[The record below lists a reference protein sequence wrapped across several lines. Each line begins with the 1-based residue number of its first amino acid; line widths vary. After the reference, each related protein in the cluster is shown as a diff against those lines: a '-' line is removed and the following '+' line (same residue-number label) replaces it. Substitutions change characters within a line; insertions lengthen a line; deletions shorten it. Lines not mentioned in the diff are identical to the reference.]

1 MPTGGRPGRRSRR
14 RARQR
19 LVEALVGAL
28 LVAACSTTTPAA
40 PATSRRDTP
49 GTTVF
54 PVAARQPVPA
64 ITGRTLDGKQMSV
77 RDLSGSVVVLNVWAS
92 WCTSCREESAA
103 LAALAKEME
112 RQPVHF
118 LGIDEQDSP
127 AAARTF
133 LESAGTPYPQLT
145 DPDGDMLTELP
156 LLPQSGI
163 PSTLVLDRH
172 GRMAA
177 RVIGPVTQGELRR
190 LISAAGEGA

>member
-1 MPTGGRPGRRSRR
+1 MPTGGRPGRPCRR

-19 LVEALVGAL
+19 LVGALVGGL
-28 LVAACSTTTPAA
+28 LLSACSATAPATPAA
-40 PATSRRDTP
+40 SHSDTP

-64 ITGRTLDGKQMSV
+64 ITGRTLDGKQLAL
-77 RDLSGSVVVLNVWAS
+77 RELTGSVVVVNVWAS

-103 LAALAKEME
+103 LAAVAKEMQ
-112 RQPVHF
+112 RQPVRF

-133 LESAGTPYPQLT
+133 LETAGTPYPQLA
-145 DPDGDMLTELP
+145 DPDGDVLTELA

-163 PSTLVLDRH
+163 PSTLVLDPH

-177 RVIGPVTQGELRR
+177 RVIGPVTRDELRR
-190 LISAAGEGA
+190 LISAVGEGS